1 MAVANFFLDLRGR
14 AADGKGS
21 IIIRLYHNGSTVTI
35 PTKIRVAPV
44 NWDGNKVIKLGATS
58 DILNAH
64 LSKQKSEIDNS
75 IALLSM
81 TDDLDKMTALQ
92 IKNAIIK
99 KPLKQSPHLVSS
111 LFQEYMQTGIK
122 EGTRE
127 IYGIA
132 LKKVLAFGGNNL
144 RMEDIDLK
152 WLKQFEVYLSKTQS
166 INGRSIYLRSLR
178 AICNYAH
185 DTGVI
190 DTYPFDN
197 FKIKSEPTKK
207 RSVPVE
213 LLRKFKDYPTTEL
226 FSMYR
231 DYFFLMFYLIGI
243 NIKDLLLAKKSQV
256 DSGRLEYIRAKTG
269 KKYSIKIEPEAQELI
284 YKHAGKGDYLLD
296 AMDHCQHYKSFS
308 HQLNDAIKLI
318 GDKREIIV
326 PDEDDLFGEPKI
338 ESHITPVIPGI
349 TSYFARHCWA
359 TYAYKIGIPIDVISQ
374 ALGHAD
380 GNRTTLIYI
389 KRDQKK
395 IDEANRK
402 VIDYLLLP

>member
-1 MAVANFFLDLRGR
+1 MAVTSFFLDLRGR

-21 IIIRLYHNGSTVTI
+21 IIIRIYHNGNTVTV
-35 PTKIRVAPV
+35 PTKIRVAPT
-44 NWDGNKVIKLGATS
+44 NWDGNNVIRLGATG

-81 TDDLDKMTALQ
+81 SENLDKMTALQ
-92 IKNAIIK
+92 IKNAIIKK

-122 EGTRE
+122 EGTKE
-127 IYGIA
+127 IYKIA
-132 LKKVLAFGGNNL
+132 LKKVLDFGGNSI
-144 RMEDIDLK
+144 RIEEIDLK
-152 WLKQFEVYLSKTQS
+152 WLKQFEVYLSRTQS

-185 DTGVI
+185 DIGVI

-197 FKIKSEPTKK
+197 FKIKSQPTRK

-213 LLRKFKDYPTTEL
+213 LLRKFKSYPTTEL
-226 FSMYR
+226 FAMYR

-243 NIKDLLLAKKSQV
+243 NVNDLLLLKKYQV
-256 DSGRLEYIRAKTG
+256 DDGRIEYIRSKTG
-269 KKYSIKIEPEAQELI
+269 KKYSVKIEPEAQALI
-284 YKHAGKGDYLLD
+284 DKHAGKGDYLLD

-318 GDKREIIV
+318 GSKTTEV
-326 PDEDDLFGEPKI
+326 EPSMYDLFVEPVVKTKI
-338 ESHITPVIPGI
+338 IPVIPNI
-349 TSYFARHCWA
+349 STYYARHCWA
-359 TYAYKIGIPIDVISQ
+359 TYAFQIGIPLDIISQ
-374 ALGHAD
+374 ALGHSD
-380 GNRTTLIYI
+380 GNRTTLIYV
-389 KRDQKK
+389 KRDQAKV
-395 IDEANRK
+395 DAANRA
-402 VIDYLLLP
+402 VIDYLLA